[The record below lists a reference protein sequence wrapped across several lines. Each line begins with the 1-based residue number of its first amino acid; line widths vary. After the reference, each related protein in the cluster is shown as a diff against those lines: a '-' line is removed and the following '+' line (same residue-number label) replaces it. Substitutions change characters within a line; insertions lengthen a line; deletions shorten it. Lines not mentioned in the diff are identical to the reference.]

1 MEEKNNLEPLKG
13 KSEIYIKKIGSAS
26 ASSSDNDH
34 DYPVLDSKS
43 NLVPSN
49 KKKIISSAL
58 YIEQVQDKDN
68 GSINI
73 SHSKN
78 ISKNGKQNSIS
89 ISRLHSSS
97 MNNSRSENNEII
109 SQNNKNPSLV
119 RDSSD
124 SRNSKNSNA
133 LPLISEAD
141 GNTNKSNN
149 FNTYN
154 QNPKTKE
161 SVTGPIHSLK
171 DSNSRGKN
179 DNISNIFVKPSDR
192 RKGQVV
198 KKKHLEKKDL
208 YNREKSKLACLIRKK
223 YTALMKESIKLKGTK
238 ERYVCCA
245 SFRKVTSKV
254 IYQLTGTVVQS
265 IISVFAII
273 IYIVSTYYP
282 DYSEIDTMK
291 DEYERTVVSAMKW
304 SELSIAIVV
313 NIDFFIALYNSKQRW
328 KYICNFLNMLDIIIV
343 FSIYLN
349 FIVPNIKSLAFI
361 RIFRVIRIMR
371 VFRFYKII
379 ESRKKDSTD
388 DSKNEISRRLISAIL
403 TVLAV
408 VFLATGVVHFLNDN
422 FPEYFRIV
430 IPSMDK
436 MACQSGANFTTV
448 DMDPTREGMSIKLTC
463 PEGDSLIK
471 QRGKLTFDL
480 AFYYMVI
487 TMATVGYGDIYP
499 DTSWMRLVIGIF
511 VIISIITITKQT
523 SELNDLIKLNSEYQV
538 AYRQTKGHKHCVLSG
553 FFTKTSLIKFLN
565 EFYHIDHKDN
575 SENTKIVIIQS
586 DYPDKEI
593 QSIMMNP
600 KFEENLHYI
609 IGDIFS
615 EHTLQM
621 AHVQTASGIFLISD
635 QNHPDAMKND
645 QFLILACK
653 AISQYSQ
660 SPLYVQF
667 NFSQSLLHDWA
678 DWDMASSSQQIK
690 MSIIVKN
697 GFISGF
703 STMIMNLSSSSS
715 SFYNSNI
722 KETPWM
728 LEYIYGASQE
738 IYIVK
743 IPEDYNR
750 EINFTK
756 FAKKS
761 YLNYGSL
768 VIGVK
773 KKVYYQEDKDIFYY
787 IYLLNPSDYELNS
800 EDEVIV
806 ISADMDS
813 AKNIFSINKKLKIKA
828 VNEEEFAA
836 DNIHL
841 FTETHQQFLQLFR
854 DENEG
859 IKQNYKIDEENE
871 KNEEKKL
878 NSNPR
883 NSLNYMNFQH
893 NNERTKISDI
903 FHKRQHFKIWENN
916 PDEFNRELKNH
927 FLIFCKEEHLWEFM
941 NCFDQYHSE
950 MIFFVSD
957 QHPSSKWDILKR
969 YFKNLVYI
977 ECSYSDQEDLVKLN
991 LEKARH
997 VFILTYAVEN
1007 SNVSDSGI
1015 LPLVKIIEENYPNC
1029 NYTLELSDELN
1040 VRYLNNKGLD
1050 QEGRGYQ
1057 SNDDDSKSIKSNSK
1071 RKNKSNKKATR
1082 LPVRLWPKYAK
1093 SDIFFASSLESLLA
1107 FSYHNEGVLDVLT
1120 KILGFNNYII
1130 RDKNVEENDV
1140 LSMYRYIGQN
1150 KLLYEKVVNHFL
1162 ILEPP
1167 VIPIAVYR
1175 MNTDKELKNLSPF
1188 IITNPKKDLELNQF
1202 DKVICI
1208 GKPKNKKTFIPFK
1221 QEDFQE
1227 ADSDLSHSSLSDNG
1241 FGILENSERKKSP
1254 QHIYSHGKNTG
1265 NEDLDILD
1273 EDQLLEKLKIEIKN
1287 LKILAKGGNPNELAK
1302 DWNNTI
1308 NENNVKDFMKK
1319 EEINVIDEEE
1329 ENMNLSQIRS
1339 SIKLN
1344 DTERDK
1350 NVEQINIDSNLVTQI
1365 SKNLNFQDHE
1375 KNDKPKKSEK
1385 AYSVFNINN
1394 IVGSEQE
1401 DINLVD
1407 SSSHS
1412 KYSKTNNK
1420 TSKIPKKSSL
1430 KQPSVSIPKEGL
1442 SILKKIEQQAGVGI
1456 EIAQQSAANKNEV
1469 INNKSVSLS
1478 DKKQVE
1484 RNDSIKF
1491 SHQSKSIKDQ
1501 IPYKSE
1507 SDSNSDEKSLDES
1520 MQSKQS
1526 RLSKQSS
1533 KKKKKSPAKKIINNN
1548 NYSIKISAN
1557 NQFQGTNTINISQP
1571 LTFSKLSI
1579 AAVEGFNI
1587 GKSE

>member
-1 MEEKNNLEPLKG
+1 MEDKTPKDLPKV
-13 KSEIYIKKIGSAS
+13 KSDIFIHRSGSAS
-26 ASSSDNDH
+26 ASEDHEH
-34 DYPVLDSKS
+34 DYPALDSKS
-43 NLVPSN
+43 NLVSSSGKKNIN
-49 KKKIISSAL
+49 KVADLEREREREK
-58 YIEQVQDKDN
+58 EQ

-73 SHSKN
+73 SNSQNMSKGN
-78 ISKNGKQNSIS
+78 KKNSIS
-89 ISRLHSSS
+89 VSRSNS
-97 MNNSRSENNEII
+97 MCMSNSRNQ
-109 SQNNKNPSLV
+109 QNDSLFQKNKNASLG
-119 RDSSD
+119 RDS
-124 SRNSKNSNA
+124 RESKNSKESHS
-133 LPLISEAD
+133 LPLLSEEGD
-141 GNTNKSNN
+141 NVSKN

-154 QNPKTKE
+154 ENPKAKE
-161 SVTGPIHSLK
+161 SVTGLMRSLK
-171 DSNSRGKN
+171 ESNSRVKEN
-179 DNISNIFVKPSDR
+179 SNNINEKELDR

-238 ERYVCCA
+238 ERYVCCS

-282 DYSEIDTMK
+282 DYSEIDSMT
-291 DEYERTVVSAMKW
+291 DEYERTVVSALKW

-313 NIDFFIALYNSKQRW
+313 NIDFFITLYNSKQRL

-379 ESRKKDSTD
+379 ESRKKDNSD
-388 DSKNEISRRLISAIL
+388 DNKNEISRRLISAIL

-430 IPSMDK
+430 IPSMDH

-448 DMDPTREGMSIKLTC
+448 DMDPTREGMNVKLTC
-463 PEGDSLIK
+463 PEGDTLIK
-471 QRGKLTFDL
+471 KRGKLSFDL

-499 DTSWMRLVIGIF
+499 ETSWMRLVIGIF

-538 AYRQTKGHKHCVLSG
+538 AYKQTKGHKHCVLSG

-575 SENTKIVIIQS
+575 SDNTKIVIIQS

-600 KFEENLHYI
+600 KFEENLHYL

-615 EHTLQM
+615 EYTLQM

-660 SPLYVQF
+660 APLYVQF

-743 IPEDYNR
+743 IPEDYKS
-750 EINFTK
+750 EIQFTK

-773 KKVYYQEDKDIFYY
+773 KKIYYQEDKDIFYY
-787 IYLLNPSDYELNS
+787 IYLLNPSDYQLNS

-813 AKNIFSINKKLKIKA
+813 AKNIFSTNKKLKIKK
-828 VNEEEFAA
+828 VDEEDMGA

-859 IKQNYKIDEENE
+859 IKQNYKIDEEKE
-871 KNEEKKL
+871 KEKEKTESI
-878 NSNPR
+878 NNPR

-893 NNERTKISDI
+893 NITDRAKISDI
-903 FHKRQHFKIWENN
+903 FQKRQHFKIWENN
-916 PDEFNRELKNH
+916 PDDFTRELKNH

-957 QHPSSKWDILKR
+957 QHPSSKWDILRR

-1015 LPLVKIIEENYPNC
+1015 LPLVKIIEENYPSC

-1057 SNDDDSKSIKSNSK
+1057 SNDEDSKSNKSNSSR
-1071 RKNKSNKKATR
+1071 RKSKSNKKATR

-1140 LSMYRYIGQN
+1140 LSMYRYVGPN
-1150 KLLYEKVVNHFL
+1150 KLLYEKVVNHFFM
-1162 ILEPP
+1162 LEPP

-1208 GKPKNKKTFIPFK
+1208 GKPKNKKTFGVFK
-1221 QEDFQE
+1221 PEDFEE
-1227 ADSDLSHSSLSDNG
+1227 ADSDLSHSSFSENGLSNLD
-1241 FGILENSERKKSP
+1241 NSERKKSP
-1254 QHIYSHGKNTG
+1254 QNLYNQSRNTG
-1265 NEDLDILD
+1265 TEDLDILD

-1287 LKILAKGGNPNELAK
+1287 LKILAKGGNIQDLTKE
-1302 DWNNTI
+1302 WNNTI
-1308 NENNVKDFMKK
+1308 NENNLKDLIKK

-1329 ENMNLSQIRS
+1329 ENMHNSHSRSIQI
-1339 SIKLN
+1339 K
-1344 DTERDK
+1344 DTDREKNQDK
-1350 NVEQINIDSNLVTQI
+1350 IYIDSNVITPI
-1365 SKNLNFQDHE
+1365 SKNLNSNLKDQE
-1375 KNDKPKKSEK
+1375 KNNYTEKPRKSQNVNS
-1385 AYSVFNINN
+1385 AFNINN
-1394 IVGSEQE
+1394 ILTSEPE
-1401 DINLVD
+1401 EINIGDL
-1407 SSSHS
+1407 SSHS
-1412 KYSKTNNK
+1412 KFSKNSKVTPIIAK
-1420 TSKIPKKSSL
+1420 TPKKSSL
-1430 KQPSVSIPKEGL
+1430 RQPTNVSIPKEGL
-1442 SILKKIEQQAGVGI
+1442 SILKKIEQQGGGGLDVS
-1456 EIAQQSAANKNEV
+1456 QQSAPKKGEIIINKASSTSEK
-1469 INNKSVSLS
+1469 IQI
-1478 DKKQVE
+1478 D
-1484 RNDSIKF
+1484 RNDSNKF

-1501 IPYKSE
+1501 IPSE
-1507 SDSNSDEKSLDES
+1507 SESESYSDDKSVDAL
-1520 MQSKQS
+1520 M
-1526 RLSKQSS
+1526 
-1533 KKKKKSPAKKIINNN
+1533 KIKH
-1548 NYSIKISAN
+1548 S
-1557 NQFQGTNTINISQP
+1557 F
-1571 LTFSKLSI
+1571 F
-1579 AAVEGFNI
+1579 
-1587 GKSE
+1587 